1 MNSNKAGLWKRNV
14 ILLGAQNRQC
24 CWGVIHMSGHTL
36 LKPHSSFQ
44 YTQKKTV
51 HTISFHFREKYI
63 SKSMAN
69 PSSVFCIKKK
79 YNHRKIQFSWINEFP
94 DPVYLHAAQMLAPKP
109 AVALTRTM
117 RFWRHLVEHNSCASS
132 TRSTLAVL
140 RRLATSQVASL
151 RWPIGCQSA
160 ARARPITIKDF
171 GTNLNRE

>member
-1 MNSNKAGLWKRNV
+1 MKEKCNLIGSSKPAV
-14 ILLGAQNRQC
+14 LLRCHSYVGPHVTKTAFFFSIYTKKNCAYYLLPLQRE
-24 CWGVIHMSGHTL
+24 IHFKINGKSQFRL
-36 LKPHSSFQ
+36 L
-44 YTQKKTV
+44 Y
-51 HTISFHFREKYI
+51 
-63 SKSMAN
+63 
-69 PSSVFCIKKK
+69 KKK
-79 YNHRKIQFSWINEFP
+79 IQPCKIQFSWINEFP
-94 DPVYLHAAQMLAPKP
+94 DPVYLHAAQMPAPKP